1 MNGKKGV
8 GVRVDPSSWSIKE
21 WKQVAVEYFTADRLL
36 CNTPC
41 FVFSVLATGY
51 KDDNGEIKVY
61 DGQSASGNPKYHIR
75 TAARVSFFVA
85 FNPPVYFAKGLYV
98 DITDKCDA
106 VTVQYLP
113 WNP

>member
-1 MNGKKGV
+1 MGFKFPGA
-8 GVRVDPSSWSIKE
+8 RVDPQAWSIKE
-21 WKQVAVEYFTADRLL
+21 WKQIAAEYFTADRLL

-41 FVFSVLATGY
+41 FLFSVLATGY
-51 KDDNGEIKVY
+51 HDDNGEIKLY
-61 DGQSASGNPKYHIR
+61 DGQGAIGNPKYHIR

-85 FNPPVYFAKGLYV
+85 FNPPVYFSKGLYV
-98 DITDKCDA
+98 DLVDKMDA